1 MLSALISFDVPRLN
15 LNAVLDILAVAL
27 VIYQLLQ
34 IVRGTRAA
42 HILVGVVTVVICY
55 QIALQLGLET
65 LRSMLSS
72 LAPYTGIAV
81 IILFQQEIRRALG
94 RLGRKRLLGGYH
106 APESTDEIL
115 LAIASLA
122 RDKYG
127 ALIVLERDA
136 GLRTFVE
143 SGVRLDAH
151 VSRDLLLSI
160 FMPGTALH
168 DGAVIIQKDRVAA
181 AACFLPL
188 SVRPEISSR
197 LGTRHRA
204 GLGIT
209 EESDALALIVSEET
223 GAISVASAGEME
235 SGVSVERVEERIRRH
250 FGFKGIIAQGPP
262 RVPPNPPMPPPLSKP
277 GGPIQTAGRVVLWAG
292 DGTANMSSA
301 VKAARTSGIRWRSRR
316 IGTFCRGL

>member
-1 MLSALISFDVPRLN
+1 
-15 LNAVLDILAVAL
+15 VLDILAVAFVL
-27 VIYQLLQ
+27 YQVLQ

-42 HILVGVVTVVICY
+42 HILVGIVTVLIIY
-55 QIALQLGLET
+55 QVAIRLGLET
-65 LRSMLSS
+65 LRSMVSS
-72 LAPYTGIAV
+72 LAPFTTIALV
-81 IILFQQEIRRALG
+81 VLFQQEIRRALG
-94 RLGRKRLLGGYH
+94 RLGRRRLLGGYH

-115 LAIASLA
+115 LAISALS
-122 RDKYG
+122 RDKTG

-143 SGVRLDAH
+143 SGVRLDAQ

-168 DGAVIIQKDRVAA
+168 DGAVIVQKDRIAA

-188 SVRPEISSR
+188 SVRPEVTTR

-223 GAISVASAGEME
+223 GAISIASAGEIE
-235 SGVSVERVEERIRRH
+235 QGVTIERAEFRIRRH
-250 FGFKGIIAQGPP
+250 FGMRAAI
-262 RVPPNPPMPPPLSKP
+262 
-277 GGPIQTAGRVVLWAG
+277 TAGPARPAHP
-292 DGTANMSSA
+292 SA
-301 VKAARTSGIRWRSRR
+301 AAERAEARR
-316 IGTFCRGL
+316 EHEKVGR